1 MDREARIKLI
11 AEGASRAANDIRGV
25 GTELSGVGKV
35 AGGVS
40 GALAEVGKAA
50 FRAASDA
57 ARAMNDVRPINFA
70 QSADSVKQFN
80 DQVTRMAV
88 RANRDVGQL
97 KQQFRDTGKEI
108 GVMPDRVA
116 SAARALTKMTGNT
129 QAADAM
135 AALGKEAND
144 TDRSLEEMT
153 EIGAK
158 LYNEL
163 GEPLDRLEESF
174 KRIRAVAA
182 DFRTVGGPTGLED
195 SLMRLAPL
203 LGKIEGGMERSAG
216 LVAEMG
222 QGFRKDVGD
231 RVTEHALRV
240 VREADPLLVTKMT
253 RQMLGDRT
261 YQPYIESA
269 TGGEDEMKWQTMELM
284 QKRLK
289 SVSYG
294 AGLRVFGNNTT
305 AYRAFMRLDLPRI
318 KAQAE
323 RITKTREILKGGG
336 AVNLEDMQPSD
347 RQVIE
352 ELNQRVLGEKPSTKY
367 ELSVAGQR
375 KQADMERAA
384 VEDQV
389 GEFIQERRDAR
400 NRMYR
405 GQRRL
410 QAGVDTAKQYLPS
423 TAERIL
429 EIGEAAAAHQA
440 EQNMPRPPAS
450 GNRLQIDLSP
460 QTIKALGDNMRQN
473 PPMLKPT
480 QSPAAKA
487 TEDNKAI
494 GREAANF

>member
-174 KRIRAVAA
+174 KRIRAVA
-182 DFRTVGGPTGLED
+182 E
-195 SLMRLAPL
+195 
-203 LGKIEGGMERSAG
+203 
-216 LVAEMG
+216 
-222 QGFRKDVGD
+222 
-231 RVTEHALRV
+231 
-240 VREADPLLVTKMT
+240 VTKELAK
-253 RQMLGDRT
+253 LGT
-261 YQPYIESA
+261 
-269 TGGEDEMKWQTMELM
+269 
-284 QKRLK
+284 
-289 SVSYG
+289 
-294 AGLRVFGNNTT
+294 
-305 AYRAFMRLDLPRI
+305 
-318 KAQAE
+318 
-323 RITKTREILKGGG
+323 
-336 AVNLEDMQPSD
+336 
-347 RQVIE
+347 
-352 ELNQRVLGEKPSTKY
+352 
-367 ELSVAGQR
+367 
-375 KQADMERAA
+375 
-384 VEDQV
+384 VE
-389 GEFIQERRDAR
+389 
-400 NRMYR
+400 
-405 GQRRL
+405 
-410 QAGVDTAKQYLPS
+410 
-423 TAERIL
+423 
-429 EIGEAAAAHQA
+429 
-440 EQNMPRPPAS
+440 
-450 GNRLQIDLSP
+450 
-460 QTIKALGDNMRQN
+460 
-473 PPMLKPT
+473 
-480 QSPAAKA
+480 
-487 TEDNKAI
+487 AI
-494 GREAANF
+494 PFS